1 MNRESHNYL
10 TTLIQK
16 EYGNIAGVVIVKDD
30 ETVYEKY
37 FHRYRQ
43 GDAIHIASVTKSV
56 VSMLIGIAID
66 LGLIKGV
73 DEKVVGF
80 FPDYRLKRGEK
91 HLQGIAL
98 RDLLSMRAS
107 YKYNPYTKV
116 YSSDDWTRSV
126 LDLMGGKKSV
136 VDFKYT
142 TIGIHA
148 LSGVLARVSG
158 MPVREFANEHL
169 FGPLGIEAPCSVE
182 IKGKDDYFSFLKDEF
197 VNGWVVDPKGVNS
210 AGWGLALTT
219 RDLSKLGQL
228 CLNGGMWNDQ
238 RVLSEE
244 WIDQSTKEHS
254 RWGERSYGYLWWVL
268 EDSRTFAALGDG
280 GNVIYVSREERLI
293 VAITSKFMPRAKD
306 RIEFIRK
313 HVMTLDGFRGGR

>member
-107 YKYNPYTKV
+107 YKYK
-116 YSSDDWTRSV
+116 
-126 LDLMGGKKSV
+126 
-136 VDFKYT
+136 
-142 TIGIHA
+142 
-148 LSGVLARVSG
+148 
-158 MPVREFANEHL
+158 
-169 FGPLGIEAPCSVE
+169 
-182 IKGKDDYFSFLKDEF
+182 
-197 VNGWVVDPKGVNS
+197 
-210 AGWGLALTT
+210 
-219 RDLSKLGQL
+219 
-228 CLNGGMWNDQ
+228 
-238 RVLSEE
+238 
-244 WIDQSTKEHS
+244 
-254 RWGERSYGYLWWVL
+254 
-268 EDSRTFAALGDG
+268 
-280 GNVIYVSREERLI
+280 
-293 VAITSKFMPRAKD
+293 
-306 RIEFIRK
+306 
-313 HVMTLDGFRGGR
+313 